1 MEKGFKIIKVNILSL
16 IALPLLLL
24 ATACK
29 LIAKALEKLPVILGL
44 LTFTGLLAL
53 GFEFVKKPESGMNV
67 IAGIVAAFIFAG
79 LIILILIFILKL
91 ITAIVSAVWYTI
103 IAFFDAVYNVTYT
116 GFLKL
121 FAVCEND
128 YQYISL
134 NGQKGLNAFLCLF
147 YTILRVFNTVIVT
160 VVSFALF
167 ASIALSL
174 ILVGGSLIGMSSDFQ
189 KTFGLN
195 LFEAMG
201 RYDTFS
207 LIYGITMF
215 LCIMA
220 LFVVVL
226 LSLGIE
232 WHEWAMEL
240 KFTGEELSENI
251 RELQRADWSLEQR
264 SGESDA
270 TVRSLSDAAATSLE
284 NLNSHIASLDALGD
298 QVEAVLAVKDNTLLR
313 STWGNYYRNLSE
325 ISAECSKYKKGI
337 PLERF
342 KQLIPQIGQLDK
354 QREEVSRLADK
365 LEQLNADPVRS
376 SVFFAGC
383 NTAEKLDKRYKS
395 LCKAYHPDETGGDM
409 ETFQKMQEEYNRLK
423 ASM

>member
-1 MEKGFKIIKVNILSL
+1 MEKVFKIIKVNLLSI

-44 LTFTGLLAL
+44 LIFTGLIAL
-53 GFEFVKKPESGMNV
+53 GFEFVKNPNSGMNV
-67 IAGIVAAFIFAG
+67 IAGMIVAILLAG
-79 LIILILIFILKL
+79 LIIAVLILIVRLAA
-91 ITAIVSAVWYTI
+91 AIVSVIWYTI
-103 IAFFDAVYNVTYT
+103 IAFFDALYNVTYT

-121 FAVCEND
+121 FAICEND
-128 YQYISL
+128 YQYINL
-134 NGQKGLNAFLCLF
+134 NGKKGLNACLCLF
-147 YTILRVFNTVIVT
+147 YSILRIVNAVIVT

-167 ASIALSL
+167 ASIALS
-174 ILVGGSLIGMSSDFQ
+174 IVIVGGSLIGMSSNFQ

-195 LFEAMG
+195 IFQAAA

-207 LIYGITMF
+207 LVYGIVMF
-215 LCIMA
+215 ICIMA
-220 LFVVVL
+220 IFVVVL

-240 KFTGEELSENI
+240 KFTGEELTENI
-251 RELQRADWSLEQR
+251 RELQNNDWALEQR
-264 SGESDA
+264 SDA
-270 TVRSLSDAAATSLE
+270 DGNSAVPDAAMIASLN
-284 NLNSHIASLDALGD
+284 NLNDHIASLNALGD
-298 QVEAVLAVKDNTLLR
+298 QVESVLAVKDNTLLR

-325 ISAECSKYKKGI
+325 IAEECSKYKKGI
-337 PLERF
+337 PADRF
-342 KQLIPQIGQLDK
+342 KQLIPQIGQLDR
-354 QREEVSRLADK
+354 QREEVSKLADK
-365 LEQLNADPVRS
+365 LKLMNADPVRS

-409 ETFQKMQEEYNRLK
+409 ETFQKMQEEYTRLK
-423 ASM
+423 ALL